1 MNFARLNDFSNV
13 CDSWIQA
20 ISSYFPSPSE
30 LIEVSGCMNRIEII
44 GVA

>member
-1 MNFARLNDFSNV
+1 MNFARLKYFSNV
-13 CDSWIQA
+13 CDNWIQA

-30 LIEVSGCMNRIEII
+30 LIEVSGRVNRIEII

>member
-1 MNFARLNDFSNV
+1 MDFAGLEDFSNV

-30 LIEVSGCMNRIEII
+30 LKEVSGRVNRIEII